1 MRSGRRILLWKTL
14 IVEMDVDGRVSMV
27 SRARAFEQIVS
38 GIGTARSRRVDQAM
52 QRAEEETTDSR

>member
-27 SRARAFEQIVS
+27 SRARTFEQIVS